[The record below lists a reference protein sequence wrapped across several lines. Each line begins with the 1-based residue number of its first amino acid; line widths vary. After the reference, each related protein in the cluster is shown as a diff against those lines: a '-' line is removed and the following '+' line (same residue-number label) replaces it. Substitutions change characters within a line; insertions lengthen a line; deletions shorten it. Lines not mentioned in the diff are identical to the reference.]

1 MRLLP
6 FLIVNTILVGIF
18 LLFRGFYLYDLS
30 KNQPIFNHF
39 PGFNENDPQKPVA
52 IEVTCFFP
60 DLDCNSLL
68 QLVEK
73 NGQVLGYG
81 VLLPQDSAILSPVWG
96 EATGGQLNII
106 ADKQFKGFPMTV
118 IYPDKD
124 ARPARIEFIFA
135 QPQEFIAKTLN
146 KGERITEIAANPAV
160 IGQFGRFDLIIRA
173 FDAQDKLIDPRNYL
187 DKP

>member
-1 MRLLP
+1 MMRLLQVL
-6 FLIVNTILVGIF
+6 LILFAMLVSAW
-18 LLFRGFYLYDLS
+18 LYRRSSGLMTLKTQEPTALNS
-30 KNQPIFNHF
+30 PAESWKQSPTPTPI
-39 PGFNENDPQKPVA
+39 
-52 IEVTCFFP
+52 TCFFP
-60 DLDCNSLL
+60 GLDCNSLL
-68 QLVEK
+68 QPIEK
-73 NGQVLGYG
+73 DGQILGYG
-81 VLLPQDSAILSPVWG
+81 VLLPQGSAILSPVWG

-106 ADKQFKGFPMTV
+106 ADNQFKGFPMTV